1 MNAFPEPTA
10 VATPVPDVIVA
21 IVMSPEVQ
29 VPPETALVNVVTS
42 PSHIIGKPAMDAT
55 GLTVIVLIEK
65 HPVGTLYVIRTVPA
79 LTPTTRP
86 VVEPTVATETLLLLH
101 VLPATAGATLRA
113 MVSPTHTVELPV
125 TGGGTGRGL
134 TVTTAVTTHVPT
146 V

>member
-10 VATPVPDVIVA
+10 VATPVPGVIVA

-79 LTPTTRP
+79 LTPTT
-86 VVEPTVATETLLLLH
+86 ETLLLLH